1 MNRRLGIL
9 GGLAALTAA
18 TLGAGLV
25 MRRRGSA
32 GPQPIAQMPAD
43 EFASA
48 HVALARHEAPMR
60 VFHLGHSLVG
70 RDMPAML
77 AQLAPVGHE
86 YGSQLG
92 WGATL
97 RSHWLGADEVPG
109 FAEEN
114 AHPAHRPARE
124 AIEGGSYDAVVLTEM
139 VEIRDAI
146 KWHGSGNYLAEWAR
160 LARAARSDIR
170 VYLYETWH
178 RLDDEAG
185 WLERIDADAI
195 PLWQDEVMRRAM
207 GADGV
212 GVIYRIPGGAALA
225 AVARAAEAGEL
236 RGVSGREDLFARTA
250 EGDVDQIHAGDLGN
264 YVVALAHYA
273 VLYHRSPEGL
283 PVQVLRADGSSAQA
297 FEPEAAAR
305 AQQLVWQVVSGDPLT
320 GVAA

>member
-9 GGLAALTAA
+9 GGFGLLGAAA
-18 TLGAGLV
+18 LGAGLLV
-25 MRRRGSA
+25 RQRRA
-32 GPQPIAQMPAD
+32 GAPAPLPMMPA
-43 EFASA
+43 EAFAAA
-48 HVALARHEAPMR
+48 HRPLSPPSGPLR
-60 VFHLGHSLVG
+60 VYHLGHSLVG

-77 AQLAPVGHE
+77 AQLAPPGHD
-86 YGSQLG
+86 YASQLG

-97 RSHWLGADEVPG
+97 RSHWLGPDEVPG

-114 AHPAHRPARE
+114 DHPAYRPAQEELR
-124 AIEGGSYDAVVLTEM
+124 GGGYDALVLTEM

-146 KWHGSGNYLAEWAR
+146 KWHASGNYLAEWAR
-160 LARAARSDIR
+160 LARGARPDIR
-170 VYLYETWH
+170 LYLYETWH

-185 WLERIDADAI
+185 WSQRIAADSK

-225 AVARAAEAGEL
+225 AVALAAEAGEL
-236 RGVSGREDLFARTA
+236 PGLTRREDLFARTPQG
-250 EGDVDQIHAGDLGN
+250 EVDQIHAGDLGN

-283 PVQVLRADGSSAQA
+283 PAALLRADGSAAQA
-297 FEPEAAAR
+297 LAPEAAAR